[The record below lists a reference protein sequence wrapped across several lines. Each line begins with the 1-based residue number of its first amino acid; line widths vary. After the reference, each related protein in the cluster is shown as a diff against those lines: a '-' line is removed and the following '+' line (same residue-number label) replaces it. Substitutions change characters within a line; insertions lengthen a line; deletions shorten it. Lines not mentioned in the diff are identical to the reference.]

1 VALSRREWL
10 LGTAALVPAFGR
22 QREVD
27 PFEPHFLEILN
38 GYLAACRNTS
48 PSYAVCDFPHG
59 TILPGSVAVSG
70 KTYDSVSRMMP
81 ALSAWWASGRRHPDL
96 TQVLVDTFRH
106 AFDPQNPDYW
116 GPSPAD
122 HQHQKQVESSL
133 VAWSIFLLGD
143 KFLGRLNSRDR
154 ANIQAWLASCTQVPV
169 RHNNWA
175 WFTAVNRASRLALSS
190 RWNEFQPDVKWME
203 EDVRFLDTL
212 AKGDGWYSDSTA
224 EPVYDYY
231 NFWVFAS
238 HFLYWNRIAGER
250 YPHWR
255 ERFTVR
261 LRQFLESTPYF
272 FGANGSHVLFGRS
285 LIYRWAVVTPLVL
298 AYLQKLWPYSPG
310 LLRTI
315 VEKNIN
321 YLWDIGAFDQAD
333 GKLLETFTPEGSK
346 FLKETYVDNGHPYWG
361 MQAYALLLIPRDDPF
376 WTATPE
382 PLPVE
387 RGDFTRRFDPLG
399 MMLTGNRQS
408 GQVRWLE
415 SHNVNRS
422 IHYRDKYSKF
432 VYLSHF
438 PFNLSAEENSFVPD
452 NAVVIRNR
460 ATGQCAYRERVLR
473 GEFDGSAI
481 TTTWTTKLANTEFEI
496 ASRIEVQGDFEL
508 REHRV
513 TAHGPLDDMEIV
525 EGSAPLG
532 GEYTT
537 ALPLLRADSFA
548 VGAWSADKADR
559 LDVLK
564 TDGQNVTKRR
574 AGVITLTRAIDNT
587 QTMLSHVFYA
597 SPLAASA
604 SDIERN
610 VRQMLHV

>member
-1 VALSRREWL
+1 
-10 LGTAALVPAFGR
+10 
-22 QREVD
+22 
-27 PFEPHFLEILN
+27 
-38 GYLAACRNTS
+38 
-48 PSYAVCDFPHG
+48 
-59 TILPGSVAVSG
+59 
-70 KTYDSVSRMMP
+70 
-81 ALSAWWASGRRHPDL
+81 
-96 TQVLVDTFRH
+96 
-106 AFDPQNPDYW
+106 
-116 GPSPAD
+116 
-122 HQHQKQVESSL
+122 
-133 VAWSIFLLGD
+133 
-143 KFLGRLNSRDR
+143 
-154 ANIQAWLASCTQVPV
+154 
-169 RHNNWA
+169 
-175 WFTAVNRASRLALSS
+175 
-190 RWNEFQPDVKWME
+190 ME

-587 QTMLSHVFYA
+587 QTILSHVFYA

-610 VRQMLHV
+610 VRQMLHE